1 MSGYDPTP
9 GGGAPVPGWYPDP
22 AGSTLQ
28 RWWDGTAWTA
38 TTQPDPADRY
48 TGPGTAAAYPAS
60 QYPAAAYAATPSSA
74 GQYGTYPAAAPA
86 ASVAVIKN
94 TQATAGLVLGIVAM
108 VVDPL
113 GVPAILG
120 IIFSGL
126 GLSRA
131 GQLQRFGYAPVGR
144 TKAVW
149 GLVLSILGLLGTAT
163 VKLWAF

>member
-22 AGSTLQ
+22 AGSALQ

-38 TTQPDPADRY
+38 TTQPDPADLY
-48 TGPGTAAAYPAS
+48 VGAYPALS
-60 QYPAAAYAATPSSA
+60 YPPDQYPAAGPA
-74 GQYGTYPAAAPA
+74 GP
-86 ASVAVIKN
+86 VAVIRN

-113 GVPAILG
+113 GIPAILG
-120 IIFSGL
+120 IVFSGL

-163 VKLWAF
+163 FKLWVF